1 MQTSLTSRSLEDRLV
16 SSAAISAGKEPFILS
31 MTDSATAVLVMF
43 ISEGFPL
50 CLPQTFFVG
59 ALSASNLF
67 ANRI

>member
-1 MQTSLTSRSLEDRLV
+1 MQTSLRQLSLDDRFI
-16 SSAAISAGKEPFILS
+16 SGAAISAGKEPFILVVAG
-31 MTDSATAVLVMF
+31 SATAVLVMF

-50 CLPQTFFVG
+50 CLPQTFVVG